1 LILGY
6 QQLVVC
12 GNTLGVLGMDHVQ
25 QLLIDLLLLLLQ
37 PHIDI
42 HLPQREVVTGY
53 AGADGQ
59 PHPSQQGIGLLGR
72 RLARLDATAYLAPQ
86 VRLPTGGQSSADAV
100 FDPA

>member
-1 LILGY
+1 
-6 QQLVVC
+6 
-12 GNTLGVLGMDHVQ
+12 MDHVQ

-72 RLARLDATAYLAPQ
+72 RLARLD
-86 VRLPTGGQSSADAV
+86 RPTG
-100 FDPA
+100 PTPNWRPR